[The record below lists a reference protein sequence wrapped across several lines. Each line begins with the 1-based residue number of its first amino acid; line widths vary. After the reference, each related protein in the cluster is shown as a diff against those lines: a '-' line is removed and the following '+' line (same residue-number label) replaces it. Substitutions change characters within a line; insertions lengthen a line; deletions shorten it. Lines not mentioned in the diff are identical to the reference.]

1 MSDQPTY
8 QPMTLKLFLEFIR
21 LPTKSA
27 SAVPWVMGVLFSWYY
42 FHTVNWLSAVIYLVA
57 QISVAFF
64 VTGFNN
70 VQDYRLAVDTHYRD
84 TYNIIGREHLSPQH
98 AYRLMWGT
106 LALACGLGLIL
117 VLRTNLLLLFMGVIA
132 IAISILYTAGP
143 VPFSRFPVGEF
154 LSGWV
159 EGFGVFFLTIYMSVT
174 PATLMGITISWPAF
188 AVVGNLKNILILLLV
203 GLPNVILVANIML
216 ANNIGDVPQDIKNH
230 RYTLPYYLGHTRAMQ
245 LYRGLVFASY
255 VPVVISVGLHLL
267 PIYQL
272 VTLVAIPKLIK
283 NVRLF
288 NQTQVRE
295 ATFYTAPQNLML
307 FQGLQM
313 LGLILGLVFGG

>member
-1 MSDQPTY
+1 MISEPY
-8 QPMTLKLFLEFIR
+8 RPMTFKLFLEFIR

-42 FHTVNWLSAVIYLVA
+42 FHTVNWLSAGLYLIA
-57 QISVAFF
+57 QIAVAFF

-70 VQDYRLAVDTHYRD
+70 VQDYRLAVDKQYRD

-98 AYRLMWGT
+98 AYHLMWGT

-117 VLRTNLLLLFMGVIA
+117 VWRTNLLLLLMGAVA

-143 VPFSRFPVGEF
+143 VPFSRFPIGEG
-154 LSGWV
+154 LSGVV
-159 EGFGVFFLTIYMSVT
+159 EGFGVFFLTVYMSVA
-174 PATLMGITISWPAF
+174 PSDLMGLMVTWPQF
-188 AVVGNLKNILILLLV
+188 ALVGNLKNCLILGLV

-230 RYTLPYYLGHTRAMQ
+230 RYTLPYYLGHDRAMQ
-245 LYRGLVFASY
+245 LYRVLVFASY
-255 VPVVISVGLHLL
+255 VPVLLSVVLRLL

-272 VTLVAIPKLIK
+272 LTLLALPQLIK

-313 LGLILGLVFGG
+313 IGLILGLVFGG